1 LTGPS
6 INTILV
12 AIGQDRPPYVEA
24 VHQNLRRKRMKKA
37 PKKKAAKKKKK

>member
-1 LTGPS
+1 VP
-6 INTILV
+6 
-12 AIGQDRPPYVEA
+12 IGKDRPQHIEA